1 MAQTEDPPGVPVM
14 SREDY
19 LAAID
24 RCYPPALAE
33 LFKPPD
39 LARILWSYGSGPGTL
54 AGDDDL

>member
-1 MAQTEDPPGVPVM
+1 MTYDPPGVPLM

-24 RCYPPALAE
+24 RCYPPALAK

-39 LARILWSYGSGPGTL
+39 DLARVLWSYGSGPNTL
-54 AGDDDL
+54 AGDEDL